1 MAVVVRQKFTD
12 YTLDQYDQLTAKL
25 GATPGGP
32 HIDPGVLFHYIVAT
46 DEGVEITDIW
56 TTREGFEKFSQEKLA
71 PAVQELGLSMNNPPS
86 VEFIEVHNYFTAG

>member
-1 MAVVVRQKFTD
+1 MAVVVRQKFTG

-25 GATPGGP
+25 GGTPGGRD
-32 HIDPGVLFHYIVAT
+32 IDPGVLFHYIIAT

-71 PAVQELGLSMNNPPS
+71 PAVQELGLSVNPPS
-86 VEFIEVHNYFTAG
+86 IEFFEVHNYFTAG